1 MQCLSGP
8 FHLKKNLLLQADQ
21 LLPYSCDYKLQLLSI
36 VVMSDSVMSWTAAH
50 QAPLCSTIP
59 RSLLSFMSIEL
70 VMLSNQLILCCP
82 FLLCLQSFPASV
94 SFPMTKLFTS
104 SCQSIGGS
112 ASPSVL
118 PRKIQG
124 WFPLGLTGL
133 LSLQSKGLARV
144 FSNTTVEKHQ
154 FFSNQPSL
162 WSNSHMTTW
171 KTIALTIQLSVSITK
186 RLFLMSLI

>member
-94 SFPMTKLFTS
+94 SFPMTQLFTS

-124 WFPLGLTGL
+124 WFPLGLTGWSPCGPRDSHNL
-133 LSLQSKGLARV
+133 LQNHSSKASVLQLSALFV
-144 FSNTTVEKHQ
+144 VQ
-154 FFSNQPSL
+154 L
-162 WSNSHMTTW
+162 SHWYMTTG
-171 KTIALTIQLSVSITK
+171 KTICLTT
-186 RLFLMSLI
+186 